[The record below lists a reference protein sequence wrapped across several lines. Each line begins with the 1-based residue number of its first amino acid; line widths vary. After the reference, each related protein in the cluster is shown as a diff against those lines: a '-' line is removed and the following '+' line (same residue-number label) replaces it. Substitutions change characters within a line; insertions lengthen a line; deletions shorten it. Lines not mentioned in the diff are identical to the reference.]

1 MHRIVVGVDGSDSSL
16 GALRWAVDVARLT
29 GGEVDAV
36 HAWSHHALTYAPG
49 MLTPPMLASDDLVA
63 DATTPL
69 DRACD
74 SLNERDVV
82 VNRIVEQGPAA
93 RRLLESAEGADLLVV
108 GSRGRGG
115 FTGLLLGSV
124 SQQRALHAPCPV
136 VIIRGRVAP
145 LSHAG

>member
-1 MHRIVVGVDGSDSSL
+1 VNRIVVGVDGSDPSL
-16 GALRWAVDVARLT
+16 TALRWAVDMARLS
-29 GGEVDAV
+29 GAEVDAV

-49 MLTPPMLASDDLVA
+49 MVTPPMLASDDLVA
-63 DATTPL
+63 DATATL

-74 SLNERDVV
+74 SLNEHDVV

-93 RRLLESAEGADLLVV
+93 RCLLETANGADLLVV

-124 SQQRALHAPCPV
+124 SQQCAHHAPCPV
-136 VIIRGRVAP
+136 VIVRGRVEP
-145 LSHAG
+145 V